1 LNLSFDNEI
10 AENDGRTVT
19 PTASNLFALVN
30 ELDVPTMVTTSHLA
44 ALSWG
49 SKFIRS
55 IPSELADDEYIPA
68 IGPPAIMPTV
78 GKVLLTGLS

>member
-10 AENDGRTVT
+10 AENVGRTVT
-19 PTASNLFALVN
+19 PAASNLLAVVN

-49 SKFIRS
+49 SK
-55 IPSELADDEYIPA
+55 
-68 IGPPAIMPTV
+68 
-78 GKVLLTGLS
+78 